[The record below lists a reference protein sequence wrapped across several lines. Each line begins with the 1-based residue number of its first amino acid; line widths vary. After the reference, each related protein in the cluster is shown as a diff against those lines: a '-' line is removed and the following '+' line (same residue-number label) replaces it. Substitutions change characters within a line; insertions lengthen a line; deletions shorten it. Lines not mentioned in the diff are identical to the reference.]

1 MKEER
6 YAELVNKS
14 KTNSEAMLKLI
25 ITMTPLIRKYSKK
38 LFFMEYEDAEQ
49 EMVLALI
56 KAVKKYQN
64 VKRMVSVL
72 TICKMQLN
80 ITFQIYVKK
89 ICNGKNAKKYAVK
102 IMLYPIL
109 KGIRM

>member
-38 LFFMEYEDAEQ
+38 LFFMEYEDACR
-49 EMVLALI
+49 L
-56 KAVKKYQN
+56 
-64 VKRMVSVL
+64 S
-72 TICKMQLN
+72 
-80 ITFQIYVKK
+80 
-89 ICNGKNAKKYAVK
+89 G
-102 IMLYPIL
+102 
-109 KGIRM
+109 

>member
-38 LFFMEYEDAEQ
+38 LFFMEYEDAEC
-49 EMVLALI
+49 I
-56 KAVKKYQN
+56 FH
-64 VKRMVSVL
+64 SCS
-72 TICKMQLN
+72 TTC
-80 ITFQIYVKK
+80 TS
-89 ICNGKNAKKYAVK
+89 
-102 IMLYPIL
+102 IL
-109 KGIRM
+109 SQSHGR